1 MAKRGIPTAPEAI
14 VSVALRPLMNNILG
28 FAAAEIRRFLEST
41 LPSLGT
47 EWWKQHVVD
56 RLTFPQQRA
65 VTEHGLQSLADL
77 DLAAL
82 LRVLDQNWYELTQRV
97 PLPREARSWV
107 RELQTVRNKWAH
119 ASARPAPASETY
131 RDVDTIGRL
140 LAALGTTDGLER
152 IEARKAELLRELAPV
167 PANTATP
174 AAGPTTLFSV
184 GDLVTL
190 RSNPSTTLPV
200 IEVVAGAGETRYRVF
215 ENGAKA
221 TYYES
226 QLQAIAPA
234 DTLARMSAAEVKAY
248 LTSLH
253 LTPPSSAHLYS
264 LRTGRINFVPY
275 QYRPVM
281 KLIRADRP
289 RLLIADEVGVGK
301 TIEAAL
307 ILKELRART
316 DLTSVLVICP
326 KALVA
331 EKKWYRELKRFD
343 EHFTSLDSRSLQ
355 YCLEETHN
363 DGVWPTQHARTI
375 LPMSLLDRELLFG
388 RDDRGRGRRRLPG
401 LLELDPP
408 PKFDLVIVDEAHH
421 IRNPETFVHQAVRYF
436 CDNAEAVVFLTA
448 TPVQLG
454 SVDLYTLLNALRPD
468 LIIDPASYAQMA
480 EPNPF
485 LHRAVQECRLAE
497 PAWTMRVRELL
508 DAAAQTEWGRA
519 FLRERPEFQR
529 AYDDVADPDVS
540 DATRVSLVRRIEELG
555 TFSGLINRTRRRD
568 IGSFTTRKAE
578 TIIVAFT
585 PSQQAFHDRLL
596 DVIARILAARHR
608 DLNVKFMM
616 TTIRR
621 QAASCLFGLAP
632 LLDGILQRN
641 VDRLEMLE
649 ATDDDHDVD
658 LDVAGS
664 LRDEI
669 TVLRDLASTLDPAD
683 PKLDAF
689 LRSIRDKGRLPKN
702 KALVFSTFRHTLT
715 YLAAALERA
724 NVRYGLVHGDVP
736 DEERAELRRRFA
748 KSRDDADAID
758 VLLSSE
764 VGSEGLDFQFC
775 DYLVNYDLPWNPMRI
790 EQRIGRLDR
799 YGQESESV
807 VILNLITPGTVD
819 AEIYERCL
827 VRIGVFQQAIGGNE
841 EILGRLTSGLHDIA
855 ERFDL
860 TPEERARKFAQ
871 LADNEIRTMQEQQDL
886 EEKQAELFGLDIPRW
901 REDIEAAETAWL
913 APAAVEGLVRAF
925 LAKRLDTSHDV
936 LLGEGPQKTLRLS
949 QEARATLADDAGRI
963 AKTADDAARSW
974 DRWLKGASPTLPVT
988 FDQVV
993 AAENPSIAHLS
1004 LTHPLVRQAAA
1015 YFARTEP
1022 AEARLTVADGSI
1034 PASSYRFAI
1043 YRWTLRGVRS
1053 DERLVV
1059 VTDAPE
1065 IDDAV
1070 LQLLLRASDAPSAPA
1085 APDEYTDLDV
1095 RHHAKWS
1102 EALANHT
1109 AENREQVEYRVR
1121 SLQASHAARRR
1132 ILEDQIGRATNE
1144 KIQIMKRSERASA
1157 DVDFERHIADLERA
1171 ANAADIHAAPVLFG
1185 TLTVRA

>member
-1 MAKRGIPTAPEAI
+1 
-14 VSVALRPLMNNILG
+14 MNDILG
-28 FAAAEIRRFLEST
+28 FAADGIRRFLETT
-41 LPSLGT
+41 LPPLGDD
-47 EWWKQHVVD
+47 WWKRHVVD
-56 RLTFPQQRA
+56 HLTFPQQRA
-65 VTEHGLQSLADL
+65 VTERGLTSLADL

-82 LRVLDQNWYELTQRV
+82 LRVLDQNWYELTQRT

-119 ASARPAPASETY
+119 ASGRPAPASETY

-140 LAALGTTDGLER
+140 LAALGTTEGLDR
-152 IEARKAELLRELAPV
+152 IETRKAELLRELTPSPPSPESSAPR
-167 PANTATP
+167 
-174 AAGPTTLFSV
+174 PTTLFAA

-190 RSNPSTTLPV
+190 RSAPTTTFPV
-200 IEVVAGAGETRYRVF
+200 IEVLPGAGETRYRVF

-226 QLQAIAPA
+226 QLQATASA
-234 DTLARMSAAEVKAY
+234 DALPRMSAAEVKAY

-264 LRTGRINFVPY
+264 LRAGRINFVPY

-316 DLTSVLVICP
+316 DLASILVICP

-343 EHFTSLDSRSLQ
+343 EHFTSLDSRSLE

-375 LPMSLLDRELLFG
+375 LPMSLFDRELLFG
-388 RDDRGRGRRRLPG
+388 RDEQGRRRRRG
-401 LLELDPP
+401 LFELDPP
-408 PKFDLVIVDEAHH
+408 PKFDLVIVDEAHN

-454 SVDLYTLLNALRPD
+454 SVDLYTLLNVLRPD

-497 PAWTMRVRELL
+497 PGWTTRVHELL

-519 FLRERPEFQR
+519 FLREQPEFQR
-529 AYDDVADPDVS
+529 AFDEVAEPDVP
-540 DATRVSLVRRIEELG
+540 DATRVSLVRRIEELT
-555 TFSGLINRTRRRD
+555 TFSSLINRTRRRD
-568 IGSFTTRKAE
+568 IGSFTTRKAD
-578 TIIVAFT
+578 TIPVDFT
-585 PSQQAFHDRLL
+585 PAQKAFHDRLL
-596 DVIARILAARHR
+596 DVIARILAARHGDR
-608 DLNVKFMM
+608 SVKFMM

-632 LLDGILQRN
+632 LLDDILRRN

-649 ATDDDHDVD
+649 AADDDREVD
-658 LDVAGS
+658 LSVVEN

-669 TVLRDLASTLDPAD
+669 TALRNLASTLDDAD

-689 LRSIRDKGRLPKN
+689 LRSIHDKGRLPKN

-715 YLAAALERA
+715 YLAAALDRA
-724 NVRYGLVHGDVP
+724 NVRYGLVHGNVP
-736 DEERAELRRRFA
+736 DEERADLRRRFA
-748 KSRDDADAID
+748 KPRTDADAID

-807 VILNLITPGTVD
+807 VIVNLITPGTVD

-827 VRIGVFQQAIGGNE
+827 LRIGVFQQAIGGNE
-841 EILGRLTSGLHDIA
+841 EILGRLTTGLHDIA

-860 TPEERARKFAQ
+860 TPEERARKLAQ

-913 APAAVEGLVRAF
+913 APTAIEGLLTAF
-925 LAKRLDTSHDV
+925 LAKRLEASHDV

-949 QEARATLADDAGRI
+949 QDARSALASDAGRI
-963 AKTADDAARSW
+963 PRTADDAAREW
-974 DRWLKGASPTLPVT
+974 DRWLKGSSPTLAVT
-988 FDQVV
+988 FDQRV
-993 AAENPSIAHLS
+993 AAEQPGVAHLS
-1004 LTHPLVRQAAA
+1004 LTHPLVRQAAT
-1015 YFARTEP
+1015 YFARPEP
-1022 AEARLTVADGSI
+1022 AEARLTVFDSSV

-1043 YRWTLRGVRS
+1043 YRWTFRGVRS

-1065 IDDAV
+1065 IDDA
-1070 LQLLLRASDAPSAPA
+1070 LLALLLRATDDGNTA
-1085 APDEYTDLDV
+1085 APDDYADLDV
-1095 RHHAKWS
+1095 RHHEKWS
-1102 EALANHT
+1102 EALANHV
-1109 AENREQVEYRVR
+1109 AENREHVEYRIR

-1132 ILEDQIGRATNE
+1132 ILEDQIARATND

-1157 DVDFERHIADLERA
+1157 DADFERHIADLERA
-1171 ANAADIHAAPVLFG
+1171 TSAADIHATPVLFG

>member
-1 MAKRGIPTAPEAI
+1 
-14 VSVALRPLMNNILG
+14 MNDILG

-41 LPSLGT
+41 LPSLGA
-47 EWWKQHVVD
+47 EWWKQYVVD
-56 RLTFPQQRA
+56 RLTFSQQRA
-65 VTEHGLQSLADL
+65 VTERGLQSLEDL

-119 ASARPAPASETY
+119 ASTRPAPASETY

-140 LAALGTTDGLER
+140 LAAVGTTDGLDR

-167 PANTATP
+167 PASTEAPTP
-174 AAGPTTLFSV
+174 RPTTLFGV

-190 RSNPSTTLPV
+190 RSNPAMTLPV
-200 IEVVAGAGETRYRVF
+200 IEVISGAGETRYRVF

-226 QLQAIAPA
+226 QLEAIAPA
-234 DTLARMSAAEVKAY
+234 DALPRMSAPEVQAY

-264 LRTGRINFVPY
+264 LRSGRINFVPY

-343 EHFTSLDSRSLQ
+343 EHFTSLDSRALQ
-355 YCLEETHN
+355 YCIEETHN
-363 DGVWPTQHARTI
+363 DGVWPAQHSRAI

-388 RDDRGRGRRRLPG
+388 RADRGRRRLPG
-401 LLELDPP
+401 LFELDPP
-408 PKFDLVIVDEAHH
+408 PKFDLVIVDEAHN
-421 IRNPETFVHQAVRYF
+421 IRNPETFAHQAVRYF

-454 SVDLYTLLNALRPD
+454 SVDLYTLLNVLRPD

-497 PAWTMRVRELL
+497 PGWTIRVRELL
-508 DAAAQTEWGRA
+508 DGAAQTEWGRA
-519 FLRERPEFQR
+519 FIREQPDFQR
-529 AYDDVADPDVS
+529 VYDDVADPEVS
-540 DATRVSLVRRIEELG
+540 DATRVSLIRRIEELG

-578 TIIVAFT
+578 TITVEFT

-596 DVIARILAARHR
+596 DVIARILAARHG
-608 DLNVKFMM
+608 DQNVKFMM

-632 LLDGILQRN
+632 LLDGILRRN
-641 VDRLEMLE
+641 VDRIEMLE
-649 ATDDDHDVD
+649 AADDDRDVD
-658 LDVAGS
+658 LEVVGT

-669 TVLRDLASTLDPAD
+669 GALRDLASTLDPAD

-689 LRSIRDKGRLPKN
+689 LQSIQDKGRLPKN
-702 KALVFSTFRHTLT
+702 KALVFSTFRHTLN

-748 KSRDDADAID
+748 RPRADADTID

-775 DYLVNYDLPWNPMRI
+775 DYLVNYDIPWNPMRI

-819 AEIYERCL
+819 AEIFERCL
-827 VRIGVFQQAIGGNE
+827 LRIGVFRQAIGGNE
-841 EILGRLTSGLHDIA
+841 EILGRLTSRLHDIA

-860 TPEERARKFAQ
+860 TPEERARQLSQ

-913 APAAVEGLVRAF
+913 APAAIERLVTQF
-925 LAKRLDTSHDV
+925 LAKRLGAVHDI
-936 LLGEGPQKTLRLS
+936 LLGDGPQKTLRLS
-949 QEARATLADDAGRI
+949 QESRSLLAADTGRVAR
-963 AKTADDAARSW
+963 TADDAAREW
-974 DRWLKGASPTLPVT
+974 DRWLKGSSPTLSVT
-988 FDQVV
+988 FDQSV
-993 AAENPSIAHLS
+993 AAEHPAVAHLS

-1015 YFARTEP
+1015 YFGRTDP
-1022 AEARLTVADGSI
+1022 AEARLTVVDSVV

-1053 DERLVV
+1053 DERLIV

-1065 IDDAV
+1065 LDDV
-1070 LQLLLRASDAPSAPA
+1070 FLSLVLRASDDPA
-1085 APDEYTDLDV
+1085 AEKAPDDYSDLDV

-1109 AENREQVEYRVR
+1109 AENRQHVEFRIR

-1132 ILEDQIGRATNE
+1132 ILEDQIARATND

-1157 DVDFERHIADLERA
+1157 DADFERHIAELERA
-1171 ANAADIHAAPVLFG
+1171 ANAGDIHAAPVLFG
-1185 TLTVRA
+1185 VLSVHEPR